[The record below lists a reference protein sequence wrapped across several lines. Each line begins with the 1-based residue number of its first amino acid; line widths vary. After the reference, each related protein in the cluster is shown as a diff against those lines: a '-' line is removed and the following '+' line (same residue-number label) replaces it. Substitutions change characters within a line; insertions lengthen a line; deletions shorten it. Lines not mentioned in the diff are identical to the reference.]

1 MIYLYNGCTN
11 ICHLPALCCEK
22 CGEVCEPC
30 AQAFKNCGEFFNG
43 LLNRPLGGFV
53 LMAVW
58 ISILELGCSVYSLMK
73 EDEYK
78 DCHFQDPQFG
88 FGIHN
93 WLEVQMGFAALNL
106 LFAPYVQWQL
116 WRRLNEE
123 ARLPDDPDLP
133 PDCRT
138 QEANTATG
146 AIRASKQDVVEAF
159 KHVFLYDFGVLVY
172 FIVLCTSFGFSYYGS
187 HKIHQEKED
196 CHDKTDGLALYS
208 AYTGMFFVVFVAL
221 YGIAWYFSIYCL
233 EHSDTLTL
241 RRGLTLA
248 ADVAAATGRPVPGF
262 APSKVATNAANKP
275 GGLSGAG
282 FAGVLAGHAVAHAAG
297 NAPGRTNQAMYAQA
311 PGRSGTRY
319 NNLNNMPPCDP
330 AQAQL
335 SPPTCMSSFGKL
347 LASIGIDALG
357 NATYVVPGVGEYGDA
372 VFAPASAVM
381 LKMMYNANGIALIN
395 LAEELCPFTDII
407 PTATIAW
414 FLQHCAPNS
423 PISRAVGI
431 NNTWELTGGPQ
442 R

>member
-1 MIYLYNGCTN
+1 MIYVFDACKN
-11 ICHLPALCCEK
+11 ICNLPAICCK
-22 CGEVCEPC
+22 MCGDVCEPC
-30 AQAFKNCGEFFNG
+30 AAAFHNCGNFFNG

-53 LMAVW
+53 FMAVW
-58 ISILELGCSVYSLMK
+58 ISSLELGCSLYSLTK
-73 EDEYK
+73 EGEYK
-78 DCHFQDPQFG
+78 DCHFRDPQLG
-88 FGIHN
+88 FGIYN

-106 LFAPYVQWQL
+106 LFAPYLQWQL

-123 ARLPDDPDLP
+123 ARLPDDPELP

-146 AIRASKQDVVEAF
+146 AVRASKQDIVEAF
-159 KHVFLYDFGVLVY
+159 KHVFLYDFGVLIY
-172 FIVLCTSFGFSYYGS
+172 FIVLCMSFVFSYYGS
-187 HKIHQEKED
+187 HNIHQEIEG
-196 CHDKTDGLALYS
+196 CHDKTSGLALYS
-208 AYTGMFFVVFVAL
+208 ANTGMFFVVFVGL
-221 YGIAWYFSIYCL
+221 YGLGWYFSIYCL

-241 RRGLTLA
+241 RRGLAVA

-262 APSKVATNAANKP
+262 APSKAATNAANRP
-275 GGLSGAG
+275 GGLGG
-282 FAGVLAGHAVAHAAG
+282 GGLAGVLAGHAVAHVAG
-297 NAPGRTNQAMYAQA
+297 NAPGRTNQAAA

-319 NNLNNMPPCDP
+319 NNIGDMPPCEP
-330 AQAQL
+330 TQN
-335 SPPTCMSSFGKL
+335 SPPTCVSSFGKL
-347 LASIGIDALG
+347 IASIGIDALG

-414 FLQHCAPNS
+414 FLEHCAPNS
-423 PISRAVGI
+423 PIARAVGI
-431 NNTWELTGGPQ
+431 NNQWELTGGPQ